1 MLTEPQLRW
10 LEREAKRLDVSIS
23 EFIRRLIDTAREAK

>member
-10 LEREAKRLDVSIS
+10 LEREAKRLDVSVS
-23 EFIRRLIDTAREAK
+23 EVLRRILDEAREAK

>member
-1 MLTEPQLRW
+1 MLTDPQMRW

-23 EFIRRLIDTAREAK
+23 EVIRRILDQVRETK